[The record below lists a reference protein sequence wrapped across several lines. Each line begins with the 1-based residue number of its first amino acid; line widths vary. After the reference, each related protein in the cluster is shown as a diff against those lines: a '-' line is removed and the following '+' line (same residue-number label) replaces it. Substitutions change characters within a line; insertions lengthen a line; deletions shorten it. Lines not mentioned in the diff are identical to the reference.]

1 MASITHTPVMT
12 VGRRLCWGGDSSTK
26 TAEPATAR
34 RAWPMIAA
42 LVAAM
47 VTPGVVTGQ
56 TGRSCNPNGL
66 DSLNTHLASIVRV
79 AARYAPLYWFSPG
92 ERYLP
97 TMPFFTAFDGIDN
110 DQDYDSRFEAHT
122 LDFGDPDEVA
132 PLGPDGIPSPIAL
145 EDYYA
150 EIDGRRSAVFYT
162 VRDLSRREIQDMWQF
177 LTSDVRAW
185 GRVFPLWRFGWP
197 AGGIDIDRDLLSTL
211 RKGTAFQVIDYFSY
225 FLHDVGLRGHPNDI
239 ERFSVVLPK
248 DDDLAERF
256 RLIIGGSTSRRVP
269 NNALLLSGGDAR
281 RESGPDARP
290 SVLVEFGSHTSA
302 PDVRPYGIYR
312 PGSDVNWHVGHAWGV
327 RDMQTSFGSPITG
340 SYELWM
346 SETRDRGTSRRLSP
360 PVEDLFLMT
369 GIDQDAAQEKYSL
382 VPFEPL
388 ACLFQLS
395 DQIEDV
401 PTGEQIGTAEAI
413 IGLMREYGIWA
424 WEFQGMHDLTEP
436 QKRAA
441 VGAIGR
447 WDEDDVSEAWTDALD
462 VSPSVMFRNHLFPP
476 VFSVLQRPAA
486 YFTQIHVW
494 TTWYPGNALLVEMG
508 YVLPKT
514 YAPVMLPGYFEIRG
528 GAYFQCRNVV
538 NSCFASDRTFALSAV
553 QSGSYSDRLTWYGG
567 LTWVRNRSRIDR
579 DPSVSDFSLSGG
591 LSSAPTLW
599 MKTRI
604 GIRVDIRSTGP
615 SPQNTLWEVQ
625 VGIRP
630 FLGR

>member
-1 MASITHTPVMT
+1 MPSTTHTAVMT
-12 VGRRLCWGGDSSTK
+12 VGRCLCRGGDNSTK
-26 TAEPATAR
+26 TAEAVTVRPAWFVIVALG
-34 RAWPMIAA
+34 AA
-42 LVAAM
+42 TL
-47 VTPGVVTGQ
+47 TPGVVNGQ
-56 TGRSCNPNGL
+56 TDRSCDPNGL
-66 DSLNTHLASIVRV
+66 DGLNTHLASSAQV

-97 TMPFFTAFDGIDN
+97 TLPFFTAFDGIDN
-110 DQDYDSRFEAHT
+110 DPDYDSRFEGHT

-132 PLGPDGIPSPIAL
+132 PLGPDGVPSPTAL

-177 LTSDVRAW
+177 LASDQQAW
-185 GRVFPLWRFGWP
+185 GRLFPLWRFGRP
-197 AGGIDIDRDLLSTL
+197 AGGIDIDRDILSTL
-211 RKGTAFQVIDYFSY
+211 EKDTPFQVIHYFSY
-225 FLHDVGLRGHPNDI
+225 FLHDGGLAGHPNDI

-248 DDDLAERF
+248 DHDLAERF

-290 SVLVEFGSHTSA
+290 SVLVELGSHTSA

-312 PGSDVNWHVGHAWGV
+312 PGSDVNWHVGHSWGV

-346 SETRDRGTSRRLSP
+346 SETRDRGTSRRLYP

-369 GIDQDAAQEKYSL
+369 GIDQESAQEKYSL

-395 DQIEDV
+395 EQIDDV
-401 PTGEQIGTAEAI
+401 PTGEQIDAADAI
-413 IGLMREYGIWA
+413 IGMMGEYGIWA
-424 WEFQGMHDLTEP
+424 WEFQGMSGLTEA
-436 QKRAA
+436 QRGAA

-447 WDEDDVSEAWTDALD
+447 WHEDEVSEAWTDALD
-462 VSPSVMFRNHLFPP
+462 VSPKVMFRNHLFPP
-476 VFSVLQRPAA
+476 VFSVLQRPTA
-486 YFTQIHVW
+486 YFTQIHAW
-494 TTWYPGNALLVEMG
+494 TTWYPGNALLVEIG
-508 YVLPKT
+508 YVVPKT
-514 YAPVMLPGYFEIRG
+514 YSPFVFPGYFEIRG

-538 NSCFASDRTFALSAV
+538 NSCFASDRTFAMSAV
-553 QSGSYSDRLTWYGG
+553 QSGSYSDLMTWYGG

-591 LSSAPTLW
+591 LSAAPILR
-599 MKTRI
+599 MKIRI
-604 GIRVDIRSTGP
+604 GIRVDIHSTGP

-625 VGIRP
+625 VGLRP
-630 FLGR
+630 LLRD